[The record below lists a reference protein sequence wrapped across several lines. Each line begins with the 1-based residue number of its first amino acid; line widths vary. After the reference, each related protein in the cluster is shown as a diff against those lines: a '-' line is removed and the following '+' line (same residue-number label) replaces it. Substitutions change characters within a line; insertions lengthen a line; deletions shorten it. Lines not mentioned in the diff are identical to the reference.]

1 MAKDAPTRPAS
12 ATDHPFCVLVVEAAV
27 EVVMAG
33 GEWCGSGVSA
43 PVNTP
48 SPESISD
55 SMPCVSAACEVG
67 HRGSEVLQS
76 LGT

>member
-12 ATDHPFCVLVVEAAV
+12 ATDHPFWVLVEAAAV

-48 SPESISD
+48 SPESLVD
-55 SMPCVSAACEVG
+55 SMACLSVACEIG
-67 HRGSEVLQS
+67 HRGSEAAQ
-76 LGT
+76 

>member
-12 ATDHPFCVLVVEAAV
+12 AIDHPFWVLVEAAAV

-43 PVNTP
+43 PMNTP
-48 SPESISD
+48 SPESHAY
-55 SMPCVSAACEVG
+55 SMACVSAICEVG
-67 HRGSEVLQS
+67 HR
-76 LGT
+76 